1 MLKMGRV
8 ITLKVSNTGDFRKT
22 FKFLKTMKEKRFLK
36 NLDKFGQMGVD
47 ALAAATPKRTGLTA
61 ESWTYDI
68 SDDGEQLVISWNNT
82 NIKKGYYNVA
92 LMIQYGHGTGT
103 GGWVSGIDYINP
115 ALKPVF
121 DKMADAVWMEVKNS

>member
-1 MLKMGRV
+1 MAKT
-8 ITLKVSNTGDFRKT
+8 ITIKVGDKGDFKKT
-22 FKFLKTMKEKRFLK
+22 FKFLRAMKEKRFLK
-36 NLDKFGQMGVD
+36 NLDKYGQMGVD

-68 SDDGEQLVISWNNT
+68 TDNGEQLIISWNNT
-82 NIKKGYYNVA
+82 NVQKGYYNVA

-103 GGWVSGIDYINP
+103 GGWIKGIDYINP

-121 DKMADAVWMEVKNS
+121 DKIADAVWMEVKNS